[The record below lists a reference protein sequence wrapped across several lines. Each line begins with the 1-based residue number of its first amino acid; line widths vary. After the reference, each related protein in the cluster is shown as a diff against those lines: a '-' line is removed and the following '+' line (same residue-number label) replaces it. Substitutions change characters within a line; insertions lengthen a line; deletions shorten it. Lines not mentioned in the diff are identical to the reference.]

1 MCGRFAQSQP
11 VIHYAHALD
20 PVWEPLPLAL
30 KPTWNMAPGRDVLVF
45 HDSEA
50 GHVAGLQHWGLLPAW
65 ADPKAQKPINARVET
80 AASKPYFRK
89 AWKSGRC
96 VIPADG
102 WFEWKQGERGKQP
115 YFIYRADEQP
125 ILMAGLYDTNP
136 HAHITTFAILT
147 ADADGALRDV
157 HDRKPLVLS
166 REDGLRWIRRNL
178 AADSIAEIARSSLS
192 ADWFDWHPVSTKINS
207 TKNDDVEL
215 LMPV

>member
-65 ADPKAQKPINARVET
+65 ADPKAQKPINARAET

-147 ADADGALRDV
+147 ADACGFKTKVVGHTSMRSMTQKHLRTPAQAVNQMIRGRYADV
-157 HDRKPLVLS
+157 VHAVLF
-166 REDGLRWIRRNL
+166 G
-178 AADSIAEIARSSLS
+178 SS
-192 ADWFDWHPVSTKINS
+192 
-207 TKNDDVEL
+207 
-215 LMPV
+215 